1 MSRLIAA
8 QAGLWGQDHHVHQL
22 HLIAFR
28 MSSGKHSSS
37 SLCPL
42 VSVLPCS
49 LFWPD
54 CALCVLKTMPVL
66 LLALLGLLSALVQ
79 ASAQRILNLKANDP
93 MLHFREGW
101 QIATVSN
108 TVQSFLLTNKTG
120 LALKVDLPGQ
130 YTAITLCS

>member
-1 MSRLIAA
+1 MS
-8 QAGLWGQDHHVHQL
+8 
-22 HLIAFR
+22 
-28 MSSGKHSSS
+28 
-37 SLCPL
+37 
-42 VSVLPCS
+42 
-49 LFWPD
+49 
-54 CALCVLKTMPVL
+54 VL